1 MKAWIE
7 SVVRAAG
14 GIFRSD
20 KAELVFGE
28 REEAKV
34 LNAAMRA
41 GIACRTRRLAD
52 GRIAVTVSRDSLE
65 RLTNRLAA
73 IGCAPLSVSGPGR
86 GARLRRRIGRRVGL
100 LAGAAVFLAML
111 AFFSSILWKIE
122 ISGCEKLREE
132 EVRSLLSACGVREG
146 VFLRGIDADRVRNEM
161 MQKSDGIA
169 WMSVNVIGSYAF
181 VEIRE
186 AKGKTAEPE
195 SGYSNIVA
203 ACDGQIL
210 SFETQHGS
218 VLLWPGDTVREGE
231 LIVAGMI
238 EQMDGD
244 YRLVHAA
251 GRVIARTEHTVR
263 ETCPYRIEVET
274 EGKKVLSAIG
284 IGAFGKMI
292 NISLNRRLDGER
304 CDIIQ
309 KKESPALPFGLSL
322 PGVLEKT
329 YLLEKIKTEKSLSR
343 EEAAARAKE
352 LAYQSFLRA
361 YPEAETIARSVRV
374 EYGEDACTA
383 TLHAVCRE
391 NIAKIVTFT
400 AGY

>member
-1 MKAWIE
+1 MKERIKTA
-7 SVVRAAG
+7 VFAVG
-14 GIFRSD
+14 KIFQS
-20 KAELVFGE
+20 ATVEMIFGE
-28 REEAKV
+28 REETKI

-52 GRIAVTVSRDSLE
+52 GEIAVSVARDSLE
-65 RLTNRLAA
+65 TLTSRLTA

-86 GARLRRRIGRRVGL
+86 TARFRRRIGRRAGL
-100 LAGAAVFLAML
+100 LVGAVVFLGML

-122 ISGCEKLREE
+122 ISGCDQLREE
-132 EVRSLLSACGVREG
+132 EVRTLLSACGVREG
-146 VFLRGIDADRVRNEM
+146 VFSRGIDADRVRNEM
-161 MQKSDGIA
+161 MQKNDGIA
-169 WMSVNVIGSYAF
+169 WMSVNVIGTYAF

-263 ETCPYRIEVET
+263 ATCPYRIETET
-274 EGKKVLSAIG
+274 EGERVLSSIG
-284 IGAFGKMI
+284 ISVFGKMI
-292 NISLNRRLDGER
+292 NISLNRRLDAER

-309 KKESPALPFGLSL
+309 KKESPALPFGISL
-322 PGVLEKT
+322 PGILEKT
-329 YLLEKIKTEKSLSR
+329 YLRERTQTEKNLSR

-352 LAYQSFLRA
+352 LAYQSFLRDH
-361 YPEAETIARSVRV
+361 PEAEMIARSVRV

-400 AGY
+400 AGS